1 MIIGIGALLYFL
13 FRFSGIMRLK
23 KHNKILVKII
33 PKLLYDWTIDQQIV
47 SDIQVYQR
55 NDKLRIEL
63 FIADIDPFHEKL
75 RITSINMMFEDAK
88 IEIRKYLGLEP
99 EDYELMMGFK
109 RDVLLFVK

>member
-1 MIIGIGALLYFL
+1 MKYEKKIEILKGIIPTLLYK
-13 FRFSGIMRLK
+13 R
-23 KHNKILVKII
+23 
-33 PKLLYDWTIDQQIV
+33 TIDKSII

-63 FIADIDPFHEKL
+63 FIGDIDPFHKKM
-75 RITSINMMFEDAK
+75 RITTINILFEDAK

>member
-1 MIIGIGALLYFL
+1 MTTIAEREFL
-13 FRFSGIMRLK
+13 TG
-23 KHNKILVKII
+23 II
-33 PKLLYDWTIDQQIV
+33 PTFLYKWTIDQQIV

-63 FIADIDPFHEKL
+63 FIADIDPFHKKM
-75 RITSINMMFEDAK
+75 RITTINMMFEDAK

-109 RDVLLFVK
+109 YEALLFVKWGF